1 MSTKATS
8 PLEGAPSGRRAVPR
22 RFGRYALFDFIGKGG
37 MAEIFLA
44 RAKTEL
50 GGARLCIVKQ
60 IIANFA
66 EDAQF
71 AEMLTHE
78 AKLAARLN
86 HANIV
91 QVFDLGRAD
100 GHLYIAM
107 EYVEGFDLNA
117 LLRQCSRA
125 KVPLPVEFALR
136 IVTEALKG
144 LDYAHRR
151 LDDDGK
157 PLGIVHRDVS
167 PSNIL
172 VSFEGEVKLCDF
184 GIAHANDLVAT
195 GAGSLED
202 AIKGKAGY
210 MSPEHA
216 RGEALDARADVFAAG
231 IILWELLAGKRMYQ
245 KDDAKPSLL
254 EQARKAEI
262 PPPVLRGLAR
272 EERLHAL
279 VMKALAPQRDD
290 RFASAGAMLRE
301 LEDYTREAKLTSSPL
316 RFGEWLVESF
326 GTDIVT
332 QRRERERAADALE
345 HGPAAIV
352 TPLPLPP
359 SLPAEPGSPS
369 PRPSTAP
376 APHKTPV
383 PLLSPVAVP
392 APSSASPMTADA
404 RPSSQSSGESFGARM
419 FGPAVMVVAA
429 LLCVVFVVLML
440 QR

>member
-1 MSTKATS
+1 MATNSTFPVEAAAS
-8 PLEGAPSGRRAVPR
+8 ERRGVPR

-60 IIANFA
+60 IITTFA
-66 EDAQF
+66 DDAQF
-71 AEMLTHE
+71 AGMLTHE

-86 HANIV
+86 HTNIV

-100 GHLYIAM
+100 GQLYIAM

-117 LLRQCSRA
+117 LLRQCSKA
-125 KVPLPVEFALR
+125 KIALPIEFTLR
-136 IVTEALKG
+136 IVADALKG

-151 LDDDGK
+151 TDEDGK

-172 VSFEGEVKLCDF
+172 ISFEGEVKLCDF
-184 GIAHANDLVAT
+184 GIAHANDLVA
-195 GAGSLED
+195 APDSHIDD
-202 AIKGKAGY
+202 AVKGKAGY

-231 IILWELLAGKRMYQ
+231 IVLWELLAGRRMY
-245 KDDAKPSLL
+245 KTDEAKPTLL
-254 EQARKAEI
+254 EQAKQAEI
-262 PPPVLRGLAR
+262 PEVPIRSLPF

-279 VMKALAPQRDD
+279 VQKALAANRSD

-301 LEDYTREAKLTSSPL
+301 LEEYTRDAKLTSSPL
-316 RFGEWLVESF
+316 RFGEWLVQSF

-332 QRRERERAADALE
+332 QRRARERAADSLE
-345 HGPAAIV
+345 RDPAMLA
-352 TPLPLPP
+352 TPLPIVVPPPLP
-359 SLPAEPGSPS
+359 
-369 PRPSTAP
+369 TA
-376 APHKTPV
+376 TTR
-383 PLLSPVAVP
+383 LSHRV
-392 APSSASPMTADA
+392 
-404 RPSSQSSGESFGARM
+404 
-419 FGPAVMVVAA
+419 VMVLAA
-429 LLCVVFVVLML
+429 AVCFVVIVLML